1 MSHKELQESR
11 TMSWNRWSL
20 DKILGQTIPQCIG
33 KYSKKKPSC
42 QGCDMKTRCRE
53 ESR

>member
-33 KYSKKKPSC
+33 KYSKKKTTC
-42 QGCDMKTRCRE
+42 QRCVDKSKCRE
-53 ESR
+53 MSK